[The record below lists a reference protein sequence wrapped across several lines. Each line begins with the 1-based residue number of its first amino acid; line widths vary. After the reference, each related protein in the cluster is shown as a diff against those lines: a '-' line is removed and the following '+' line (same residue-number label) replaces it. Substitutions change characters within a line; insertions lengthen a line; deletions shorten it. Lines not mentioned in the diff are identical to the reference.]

1 MQGDWSEL
9 SVTNML
15 SKRNETYMI
24 DRKNN
29 KCSVVKKKTL
39 FQFNA
44 QNQTQTYTNN
54 ITTYSNTNG
63 YLKTKSAH
71 TLHQKLSHG
80 YVFFWGGL
88 SVSKVHLQRI
98 RFWPSNRGFSS
109 HTAVCKYLRIY
120 RYVAKCVNF
129 HKLHFI
135 DITKT

>member
-1 MQGDWSEL
+1 
-9 SVTNML
+9 ML

-80 YVFFWGGL
+80 YVFFWGGCP
-88 SVSKVHLQRI
+88 SRKFIFKGFVSGLQI
-98 RFWPSNRGFSS
+98 GDS
-109 HTAVCKYLRIY
+109 LRTRPYANI
-120 RYVAKCVNF
+120 
-129 HKLHFI
+129 
-135 DITKT
+135 